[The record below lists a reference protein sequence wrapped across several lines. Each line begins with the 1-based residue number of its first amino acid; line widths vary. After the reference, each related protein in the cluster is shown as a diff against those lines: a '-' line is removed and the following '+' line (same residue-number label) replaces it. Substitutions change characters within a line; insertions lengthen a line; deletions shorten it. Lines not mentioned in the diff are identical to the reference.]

1 MHISFCCFLSLLGLG
16 LFISISIIA
25 ATNEGIIIG
34 GIVDNTT
41 RIGKEERVAMEMAL
55 EDFNTNYKGNQSLI
69 LHVKNSSN
77 KFPLQAALAAMD
89 LINREG
95 AEVILGLQTWE
106 ETSLVAEIG
115 SQNHIPILSFSD
127 LIPSWAKQNWPF
139 LVATFPNQ
147 YAQAKAIASMVQ
159 SYEWHQVTVIYEDM
173 DSSASKVISDLS
185 HAFKQGGIET
195 ILVAIPPLD
204 VVSLSKEI
212 GRLKRDPCRV
222 FVVHLS
228 FPMALHLFEKAKMM
242 NMMRKGYV
250 WISTTSFSNLVH
262 SINASTISSW
272 MQGIIGVR
280 SYLLTNDSKFHDFHI
295 RFRKR
300 FSLEHPEE
308 SNHEPG
314 FYAVQAYNAVQ
325 IVAQAMRGKKMGGS
339 ILLEKILDGNFDG
352 LTGKLHFI
360 NQGVAPA
367 NTFQIINMIGRSYRE
382 LGFWVDRLGFSETVD
397 SHGNFSNSMKD
408 LGQVFWPGGPINTPK
423 GWDVS
428 TNGKPLRFG
437 VPARSIFNK
446 YVKIQYDPDKNQT
459 SITGLAIELF
469 ETVVEQLPFH
479 LTYDLFPFNGTYDD
493 LVKQIYLKN
502 FDGVVGDVG
511 IIANRYQYA
520 EFTQPYTEPG
530 LVMIVPL
537 RSKTGNKT
545 WLFLRPFTKAM
556 WFLIGIINI
565 YNGFVV
571 WLIERNHCSELNG
584 SALNQTGSLL
594 WLSFSTFL
602 SFHGE
607 RPRSNLSRM
616 AMAVWLFVALVLTQ
630 IYTANLASILTVQ
643 GLEPT
648 VTNIESLQSSNAK
661 VGHTQASFVKSYL
674 VNVLRFS
681 PTNMKNYTSA
691 ADIANDLRNRV
702 IAAVFF
708 EVPAAKLFL
717 AMYCKGFTMAGP
729 TYKVGGY
736 GFVFPKGSPLLPLV
750 TEALLNVSESGKLRE
765 LEQSMLASQNCTQV
779 DLEDDISSL
788 SPSSFWALFL
798 LTGSMSTV
806 ALLIYVS
813 YGKPQQK
820 SGPLLAE
827 KVNWLTMWAVMLR
840 SWSSNSRLVKL
851 FSAKELSSN
860 VGSPPIV

>member
-1 MHISFCCFLSLLGLG
+1 
-16 LFISISIIA
+16 
-25 ATNEGIIIG
+25 
-34 GIVDNTT
+34 
-41 RIGKEERVAMEMAL
+41 MEMAL
-55 EDFNTNYKGNQSLI
+55 EDFNSNYKGNQSLF
-69 LHVKNSSN
+69 LLVKNSSN
-77 KFPLQAALAAMD
+77 KLPLQAALQAALAAMD
-89 LINREG
+89 LINKQG

-115 SQNHIPILSFSD
+115 SQKHIPFLSFSD
-127 LIPSWAKQNWPF
+127 LIPSWAKENWPF
-139 LVATFPNQ
+139 LVAAFPNQ

-185 HAFKQGGIET
+185 HALKQGGIET

-262 SINASTISSW
+262 SINASTISSL

-280 SYLLTNDSKFHDFHI
+280 SYLLTNDSKFHDFCV

-314 FYAVQAYNAVQ
+314 FYAMQAYNAVQ
-325 IVAQAMRGKKMGGS
+325 IVAQAMGGKKGGGS

-352 LTGKLHFI
+352 LTGKVHLI

-397 SHGNFSNSMKD
+397 SHGDFSNSMKD
-408 LGQVFWPGGPINTPK
+408 LGQVFWPGAPIHTPR
-423 GWDVS
+423 GWDLP

-446 YVKIQYDPDKNQT
+446 YVNIRHDPDKNQT

-469 ETVVEQLPFH
+469 ETIVEQLPFQ
-479 LTYDLFPFNGTYDD
+479 LTYDLLPFNGTYDD

-511 IIANRYQYA
+511 IIATRYQYV

-556 WFLIGIINI
+556 CP
-565 YNGFVV
+565 
-571 WLIERNHCSELNG
+571 E
-584 SALNQTGSLL
+584 
-594 WLSFSTFL
+594 
-602 SFHGE
+602 
-607 RPRSNLSRM
+607 SNWKL
-616 AMAVWLFVALVLTQ
+616 AMAILQHIPLF
-630 IYTANLASILTVQ
+630 SCILTIQ

-661 VGHTQASFVKSYL
+661 VGHTQASFIKSYL
-674 VNVLRFS
+674 VNFLRFS

-691 ADIANDLRNRV
+691 ADIANDLRDRV

-717 AMYCKGFTMAGP
+717 SMYCKGFTMAGP

-813 YGKPQQK
+813 YGKPHRTI
-820 SGPLLAE
+820 GPNLLVE
-827 KVNWLTMWAVMLR
+827 KVNWITMWAVMLR
-840 SWSSNSRLVKL
+840 SWSSNSRLIKL
-851 FSAKELSSN
+851 FSAKEISSN
-860 VGSPPIV
+860 VGSAPKATESLN